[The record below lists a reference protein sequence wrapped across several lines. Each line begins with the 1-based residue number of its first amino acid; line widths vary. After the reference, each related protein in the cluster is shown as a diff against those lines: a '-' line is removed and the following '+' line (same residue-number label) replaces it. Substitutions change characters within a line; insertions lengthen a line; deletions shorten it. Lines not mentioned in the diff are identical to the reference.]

1 VTLLSEQYRDE
12 ARIGYW
18 ASQEQYSTQQLIEF
32 TKEAEREGIITNMTS
47 DHFHPWWH
55 DGGYGNFTWVW
66 IAAAAERT
74 KKMQFVT
81 GVTAAVY
88 RYNPGIIAQ
97 AFASLD
103 VLHPGR
109 MSLGL
114 GSGEAMNEVP
124 LGFDWPDT
132 KVRLASS
139 MALALGSRDYLPPNA
154 SSLRN
159 NEYEADAIGV
169 SITRDLRSAIS
180 CLRRLSGNNLDA
192 PLHQWE
198 LFDSPIP
205 AMALGEKIHQLKSST
220 NLAGIYE

>member
-1 VTLLSEQYRDE
+1 M
-12 ARIGYW
+12 
-18 ASQEQYSTQQLIEF
+18 
-32 TKEAEREGIITNMTS
+32 KS

-66 IAAAAERT
+66 LAAAAERT

-81 GVTAAVY
+81 GVTAAVC

-109 MSLGL
+109 ISLGV

-132 KVRLASS
+132 RVKLARTTEAIQIIKGMKEKREKMGILILKVLNYILLPIATIFLSIWLRL
-139 MALALGSRDYLPPNA
+139 
-154 SSLRN
+154 
-159 NEYEADAIGV
+159 V
-169 SITRDLRSAIS
+169 
-180 CLRRLSGNNLDA
+180 
-192 PLHQWE
+192 Q
-198 LFDSPIP
+198 
-205 AMALGEKIHQLKSST
+205 KQLKLLQYT
-220 NLAGIYE
+220 VMD